1 MDALEA
7 LDAASRC
14 DLDAYSKPQ
23 LRQLVA
29 KAHELAARATN
40 EIDAR
45 GCAFP
50 GRLAP
55 LVTQWLPLEDVGAA
69 LSSSKPWRATSEW
82 AFQLVAARR
91 GVAGAAG
98 VPWRDV
104 VKAAAAPRWTGEVL
118 EEDTG
123 RIVALGP
130 DGAPDGYSSDTVGRE
145 LTMRGAKITG
155 GNECDND
162 LVARGTPLRLGR
174 RRAWRLHMTR
184 LTEHHI
190 VDAVGFVITDPA
202 QREILLEYHVN
213 SSGGQYNR
221 NDQQWSREIQ
231 LLECDE
237 DGETR
242 EEDLWAG
249 DAQLELSVELTG
261 EKFQRELAVVLADA
275 EGRGIVGGTIDAAWT
290 NDVFRAQFMD
300 FARRCGWNDFRVAL
314 EDLCVAPFVRI
325 YHDSTATVSRG
336 SLAASTSPPRFS
348 FPDGIGEE

>member
-69 LSSSKPWRATSEW
+69 LASSKPWRATSEW
-82 AFQLVAARR
+82 AFQLVAARS

-104 VKAAAAPRWTGEVL
+104 VKADAAPRWTGEVL
-118 EEDTG
+118 QRDTG
-123 RIVALGP
+123 HIIALGP
-130 DGAPDGYSSDTVGRE
+130 DGAPDGEPTDGRE
-145 LTMRGAKITG
+145 LTMRGAKIIG
-155 GNECDND
+155 GYGDDND

-184 LTEHHI
+184 SDTI

-202 QREILLEYHVN
+202 QRQILLAYHVN
-213 SSGGQYNR
+213 SNGCMYN
-221 NDQQWSREIQ
+221 QEHPSWQREIAPNGDV
-231 LLECDE
+231 E
-237 DGETR
+237 GEFP
-242 EEDLWAG
+242 LWGA

-261 EKFQRELAVVLADA
+261 EKFQRELAVVLSDA
-275 EGRGIVGGTIDAAWT
+275 QGNGIVGGTIDAAWT
-290 NDVFRAQFMD
+290 NDFFRSQFMD

-314 EDLCVAPFVRI
+314 EDLYVAPFVRI
-325 YHDSTATVSRG
+325 YDESTATVLRATSP
-336 SLAASTSPPRFS
+336 ANASPPRFS
-348 FPDGIGEE
+348 FPAGIGEA

>member
-7 LDAASRC
+7 LDAASRV

-23 LRQLVA
+23 LRLLMA
-29 KAHELAARATN
+29 KAQELVERATN
-40 EIDAR
+40 EINDR

-50 GRLAP
+50 ARLAP

-69 LSSSKPWRATSEW
+69 LSSNKQWRATSEW
-82 AFQLVAARR
+82 AFQLVAARSN
-91 GVAGAAG
+91 VAGAAG

-104 VKAAAAPRWTGEVL
+104 VRAAAAPRWTGEVL

-174 RRAWRLHMTR
+174 RRAWRLHLTR
-184 LTEHHI
+184 DAHI

-202 QREILLEYHVN
+202 QREILVEYHVN
-213 SSGGQYNR
+213 SNGCTYNQER
-221 NDQQWSREIQ
+221 PPWQREIAPNGDV
-231 LLECDE
+231 E
-237 DGETR
+237 GEFP
-242 EEDLWAG
+242 LWGA

-275 EGRGIVGGTIDAAWT
+275 EGRGIVGGTIDVAWT
-290 NDVFRAQFMD
+290 NDFFRSQFMD

-314 EDLCVAPFVRI
+314 EDLHVAPFVRI
-325 YHDSTATVSRG
+325 WDDSTATVLRATSP
-336 SLAASTSPPRFS
+336 ANASPPRFS
-348 FPDGIGEE
+348 FPPGTGEE

>member
-40 EIDAR
+40 EINGR

-50 GRLAP
+50 ARLAP

-82 AFQLVAARR
+82 AFQLVAARG

-104 VKAAAAPRWTGEVL
+104 VRAAAAPRWTGEVL

-174 RRAWRLHMTR
+174 RRAWRLHLTR
-184 LTEHHI
+184 TAGI
-190 VDAVGFVITDPA
+190 VDAVGFVITDPR
-202 QREILLEYHVN
+202 QCQILLEYHVN
-213 SSGGQYNR
+213 SDGGRYGANNQP
-221 NDQQWSREIQ
+221 WSREIRVQ
-231 LLECDE
+231 EE
-237 DGETR
+237 G
-242 EEDLWAG
+242 EEDIWAE

-261 EKFQRELAVVLADA
+261 EKFQRELAVELSDA
-275 EGRGIVGGTIDAAWT
+275 EGNGPIVGGTIDAAWT
-290 NDVFRAQFMD
+290 NDFFRSQFMD
-300 FARRCGWNDFRVAL
+300 FARRCDWTDFHVAL
-314 EDLCVAPFVRI
+314 EDLYVAPCVRI
-325 YHDSTATVSRG
+325 WDDSTATVLRATSP
-336 SLAASTSPPRFS
+336 ANASPPRFS
-348 FPDGIGEE
+348 LPAGTGEE

>member
-23 LRQLVA
+23 LRLLAA

-50 GRLAP
+50 ARLAP
-55 LVTQWLPLEDVGAA
+55 LVTQWLSLEDVGAA

-104 VKAAAAPRWTGEVL
+104 VRAAAAPRWTGEVDPDN
-118 EEDTG
+118 DTG
-123 RIVALGP
+123 RIGILRP
-130 DGAPDGYSSDTVGRE
+130 DSGDETGIRAT
-145 LTMRGAKITG
+145 TMRGAKITG
-155 GNECDND
+155 GYDFDNF

-184 LTEHHI
+184 SDTI

-202 QREILLEYHVN
+202 QREILLTYYVN
-213 SSGGQYNR
+213 SNGSVYN
-221 NDQQWSREIQ
+221 QEGPPWMREIAP
-231 LLECDE
+231 LDDDE
-237 DGETR
+237 G
-242 EEDLWAG
+242 DLWAE
-249 DAQLELSVELTG
+249 DATLEMSVELTG
-261 EKFQRELAVVLADA
+261 EKFQRELAVVLSDAD
-275 EGRGIVGGTIDAAWT
+275 GHGIVGGTIVVSWT
-290 NDVFRAQFMD
+290 NDLFRSQFMD
-300 FARRCGWNDFRVAL
+300 FAARCGWTDFRVAL

-325 YHDSTATVSRG
+325 YDDSTATVSRG

>member
-40 EIDAR
+40 EINDR

-50 GRLAP
+50 ARLAP

-69 LSSSKPWRATSEW
+69 LSSSKQWRATSEW

-104 VKAAAAPRWTGEVL
+104 VKADAAPRWTGEVDP
-118 EEDTG
+118 DTG
-123 RIVALGP
+123 RIGILRP
-130 DGAPDGYSSDTVGRE
+130 DSGDSTGTRATM
-145 LTMRGAKITG
+145 MRGAVITG
-155 GNECDND
+155 GYSDDND
-162 LVARGTPLRLGR
+162 IMARGTPLRVGR

-184 LTEHHI
+184 SDNI

-202 QREILLEYHVN
+202 QREILLAYHVN
-213 SSGGQYNR
+213 SSGCTYNEGY
-221 NDQQWSREIQ
+221 QWQREIR
-231 LLECDE
+231 LFD
-237 DGETR
+237 DDD
-242 EEDLWAG
+242 EEDLWAE
-249 DAQLELSVELTG
+249 DATLELSVELTG
-261 EKFQRELAVVLADA
+261 EKFQRELAVVLSDA
-275 EGRGIVGGTIDAAWT
+275 EGRGIVGGTIDASWT
-290 NDVFRAQFMD
+290 NDFFRGQFMD
-300 FARRCGWNDFRVAL
+300 FARRCGWTDFRVAL
-314 EDLCVAPFVRI
+314 EDLYVAPFVRI
-325 YHDSTATVSRG
+325 YDESTATVLRATSP
-336 SLAASTSPPRFS
+336 ANASPPRFS
-348 FPDGIGEE
+348 FPAGIGEA

>member
-7 LDAASRC
+7 LAAASRC

-50 GRLAP
+50 ARLAP

-69 LSSSKPWRATSEW
+69 LSSNKQWQATSEW
-82 AFQLVAARR
+82 AFQLVAARS

-98 VPWRDV
+98 VPWRDI
-104 VKAAAAPRWTGEVL
+104 VKADVAPCWTGEVL
-118 EEDTG
+118 DRDTG
-123 RIVALGP
+123 RIVALAP
-130 DGAPDGYSSDTVGRE
+130 NGAPDGEPTDGRE
-145 LTMRGAKITG
+145 LMMRGAKITG
-155 GNECDND
+155 GEDD
-162 LVARGTPLRLGR
+162 SYLVARGTPLRLGR
-174 RRAWRLHMTR
+174 RRAWRVHMTR
-184 LTEHHI
+184 STEHHV

-231 LLECDE
+231 LFECDE
-237 DGETR
+237 DGETE
-242 EEDLWAG
+242 EEDLWAH
-249 DAQLELSVELTG
+249 DAQLELSVELAG
-261 EKFQRELAVVLADA
+261 EKFQREIAVVLADA
-275 EGRGIVGGTIDAAWT
+275 EGRAIVGGTIDAAWT
-290 NDVFRAQFMD
+290 NDIFRAQFMD

-325 YHDSTATVSRG
+325 YHDSTATVLRATSP
-336 SLAASTSPPRFS
+336 ANASPPRFS
-348 FPDGIGEE
+348 FPNGIGEE

>member
-82 AFQLVAARR
+82 AFQLVAARS

-104 VKAAAAPRWTGEVL
+104 VRADAAPRWTGEIDPDN
-118 EEDTG
+118 DTG
-123 RIVALGP
+123 RIGILRP
-130 DGAPDGYSSDTVGRE
+130 DSGDETGTRAT
-145 LTMRGAKITG
+145 TMRGAKITG
-155 GNECDND
+155 GYDFDNF

-184 LTEHHI
+184 SDTI

-202 QREILLEYHVN
+202 QREILLTYYVN
-213 SSGGQYNR
+213 SNGSAYN
-221 NDQQWSREIQ
+221 QEGPPWMREIAP
-231 LLECDE
+231 LDDDE
-237 DGETR
+237 G
-242 EEDLWAG
+242 DLWAE
-249 DAQLELSVELTG
+249 DATLEMSVELTG
-261 EKFQRELAVVLADA
+261 EKFQRELAVVLSDAD
-275 EGRGIVGGTIDAAWT
+275 GHGIVGGTIDVSWT
-290 NDVFRAQFMD
+290 NDLFRSQFMD
-300 FARRCGWNDFRVAL
+300 FAARCGWTDFRVAL

-325 YHDSTATVSRG
+325 YDDSTATVSRA
-336 SLAASTSPPRFS
+336 SNPAALASPPRFS

>member
-1 MDALEA
+1 MDAPEA

-23 LRQLVA
+23 LRQLAA

-40 EIDAR
+40 EINDR

-69 LSSSKPWRATSEW
+69 LASSKPWRATSEW
-82 AFQLVAARR
+82 AFQLVAARG

-104 VKAAAAPRWTGEVL
+104 VEAAAAPRWTGEVDPDN
-118 EEDTG
+118 DTG
-123 RIVALGP
+123 RIGILRP
-130 DGAPDGYSSDTVGRE
+130 DSGDETGIRAT
-145 LTMRGAKITG
+145 TMRGAKITG
-155 GNECDND
+155 GFDFDNF

-184 LTEHHI
+184 SDTI
-190 VDAVGFVITDPA
+190 IDAVGFVITDPA
-202 QREILLEYHVN
+202 QREILLTYYVN
-213 SSGGQYNR
+213 SNGSVYN
-221 NDQQWSREIQ
+221 QEGPPWMREIAP
-231 LLECDE
+231 LDDDE
-237 DGETR
+237 G
-242 EEDLWAG
+242 DLWAE
-249 DAQLELSVELTG
+249 DATLEMSVELTG
-261 EKFQRELAVVLADA
+261 EKFQRELAVVLSDA
-275 EGRGIVGGTIDAAWT
+275 EGSPVIGGPIDVSWT
-290 NDVFRAQFMD
+290 NDLFRSQFMD

-325 YHDSTATVSRG
+325 YDESTATVSR
-336 SLAASTSPPRFS
+336 ASNPANASPPRFS
-348 FPDGIGEE
+348 FPPGTGEE

>member
-23 LRQLVA
+23 LRLLVA

-174 RRAWRLHMTR
+174 RRAWRLHLTR
-184 LTEHHI
+184 DAHI

-202 QREILLEYHVN
+202 QRQILLAYHVN
-213 SSGGQYNR
+213 SNGCMYN
-221 NDQQWSREIQ
+221 QEHPSWQREIAPNGDV
-231 LLECDE
+231 E
-237 DGETR
+237 GEFP
-242 EEDLWAG
+242 LWGA

-275 EGRGIVGGTIDAAWT
+275 EGRGIVGGTIDVAWT
-290 NDVFRAQFMD
+290 NDFFRSQFMD

-314 EDLCVAPFVRI
+314 EDLHVAPFVRI
-325 YHDSTATVSRG
+325 WDDSTATVLRATSP
-336 SLAASTSPPRFS
+336 ANASPPRFS
-348 FPDGIGEE
+348 FPPGTGEE

>member
-23 LRQLVA
+23 LRMLVA
-29 KAHELAARATN
+29 KAHELVERATN

-50 GRLAP
+50 ARLAP

-104 VKAAAAPRWTGEVL
+104 VRAAAAPRWTGEVL
-118 EEDTG
+118 DRDTG
-123 RIVALGP
+123 HIVALGP
-130 DGAPDGYSSDTVGRE
+130 DGAPDGQPTDGRE
-145 LTMRGAKITG
+145 LTMRGAKIIG
-155 GNECDND
+155 GYGDDND

-174 RRAWRLHMTR
+174 RRAWRLHLTR
-184 LTEHHI
+184 STEGHI

-213 SSGGQYNR
+213 SDGGEYDR
-221 NDQQWSREIQ
+221 NDNQWSREIR
-231 LLECDE
+231 LLDDDDE
-237 DGETR
+237 GG
-242 EEDLWAG
+242 LWAE

-261 EKFQRELAVVLADA
+261 EKFQRELAVVLSDAD
-275 EGRGIVGGTIDAAWT
+275 GRGVAGGTIDVAWT
-290 NDVFRAQFMD
+290 TDLFRSQFMD

>member
-23 LRQLVA
+23 LRMLVA
-29 KAHELAARATN
+29 KAHELVERATN

-50 GRLAP
+50 ARLAP

-104 VKAAAAPRWTGEVL
+104 VRAAAAPRWTGEVL
-118 EEDTG
+118 DRDTG
-123 RIVALGP
+123 HIVALGP
-130 DGAPDGYSSDTVGRE
+130 DGAPDGQPTDGRE

-155 GNECDND
+155 GYDECDSY

-174 RRAWRLHMTR
+174 RRAWRLHLTR
-184 LTEHHI
+184 STEGHI

-213 SSGGQYNR
+213 SDGGEYDR
-221 NDQQWSREIQ
+221 NDNQWSREIR
-231 LLECDE
+231 LLDDDDE
-237 DGETR
+237 GG
-242 EEDLWAG
+242 LWAE

-261 EKFQRELAVVLADA
+261 EKFQRELAVVLSDAD
-275 EGRGIVGGTIDAAWT
+275 GRGVAGGTIDVAWT
-290 NDVFRAQFMD
+290 TDLFRSQFMD

>member
-23 LRQLVA
+23 LRLLVA

-69 LSSSKPWRATSEW
+69 LASSKPWRATSEW
-82 AFQLVAARR
+82 AFQLVAARG

-104 VKAAAAPRWTGEVL
+104 VRADAAPRWTGEVL

-174 RRAWRLHMTR
+174 RRAWRLHLTR
-184 LTEHHI
+184 DAHI

-202 QREILLEYHVN
+202 QREILLTYYVN
-213 SSGGQYNR
+213 SNGSVYN
-221 NDQQWSREIQ
+221 QEGPPWMREIAP
-231 LLECDE
+231 LDDDE
-237 DGETR
+237 G
-242 EEDLWAG
+242 DLWAE
-249 DAQLELSVELTG
+249 DATLEMSVELTG
-261 EKFQRELAVVLADA
+261 EKFQRELAVVLSDAD
-275 EGRGIVGGTIDAAWT
+275 GHGIVGGTIVVSWT
-290 NDVFRAQFMD
+290 NDLFRSQFMD
-300 FARRCGWNDFRVAL
+300 FAARCGWTDFRVAL

-325 YHDSTATVSRG
+325 YDDSTATVSRG

>member
-50 GRLAP
+50 ARLAP

-69 LSSSKPWRATSEW
+69 LSSSKQWRATSEW
-82 AFQLVAARR
+82 AFQLVAARS

-104 VKAAAAPRWTGEVL
+104 VKSDAAPRWTGEVL
-118 EEDTG
+118 DRDTG

-130 DGAPDGYSSDTVGRE
+130 DGAPDGEQPDGRE
-145 LTMRGAKITG
+145 FTMRGAKITG
-155 GNECDND
+155 GYDECDSY

-174 RRAWRLHMTR
+174 RRAWRLHLTR
-184 LTEHHI
+184 DAHI

-202 QREILLEYHVN
+202 QREILLAYHVN
-213 SSGGQYNR
+213 SSGCTYNEGY
-221 NDQQWSREIQ
+221 DWQREIR
-231 LLECDE
+231 LFD
-237 DGETR
+237 DDD
-242 EEDLWAG
+242 EEDLWAE
-249 DAQLELSVELTG
+249 DATLELSVELTG
-261 EKFQRELAVVLADA
+261 EKFQREIAVVLADA

-290 NDVFRAQFMD
+290 NDLFRSQFMD

-325 YHDSTATVSRG
+325 YHDSTATVSRA
-336 SLAASTSPPRFS
+336 SLAASASPPRFS
-348 FPDGIGEE
+348 FPDGIGEA

>member
-40 EIDAR
+40 EIDGR

-69 LSSSKPWRATSEW
+69 LSSSKQWRATSEW
-82 AFQLVAARR
+82 AFQLVAARS

-104 VKAAAAPRWTGEVL
+104 VKADAAPRWTGEVDP
-118 EEDTG
+118 DTG
-123 RIVALGP
+123 RIGILRP
-130 DGAPDGYSSDTVGRE
+130 DSGDSTGTRATM
-145 LTMRGAKITG
+145 MRGAVITG
-155 GNECDND
+155 GYSDDND
-162 LVARGTPLRLGR
+162 IMARGTPLRVGR

-184 LTEHHI
+184 SDNI

-202 QREILLEYHVN
+202 QREILLAYHVN
-213 SSGGQYNR
+213 SSGCTYNEGY
-221 NDQQWSREIQ
+221 QWQREIR
-231 LLECDE
+231 LFD
-237 DGETR
+237 DDD
-242 EEDLWAG
+242 EEDLWAE
-249 DAQLELSVELTG
+249 DATLELSVELTG
-261 EKFQRELAVVLADA
+261 EKFQRELAVVLSDA
-275 EGRGIVGGTIDAAWT
+275 EGRGIVGGTIDASWT
-290 NDVFRAQFMD
+290 NDFFRGQFMD
-300 FARRCGWNDFRVAL
+300 FARRCGWTDFRVAL
-314 EDLCVAPFVRI
+314 EDLYVAPFVRI
-325 YHDSTATVSRG
+325 YDESTATVLRATSP
-336 SLAASTSPPRFS
+336 ANASPPRFS
-348 FPDGIGEE
+348 FPAGIGEA

>member
-50 GRLAP
+50 ARLAP

-69 LSSSKPWRATSEW
+69 LSSNKQWRATSEW

-104 VKAAAAPRWTGEVL
+104 VRAAAAPRWTGEVL
-118 EEDTG
+118 QRDTG
-123 RIVALGP
+123 HIIALGP
-130 DGAPDGYSSDTVGRE
+130 DGAPDGEPTDGRE
-145 LTMRGAKITG
+145 LTMRGSKITG
-155 GNECDND
+155 GYSDD
-162 LVARGTPLRLGR
+162 SHLVARGTPLRLGR
-174 RRAWRLHMTR
+174 RRRWRLHMTR
-184 LTEHHI
+184 SDNV

-237 DGETR
+237 DGETG
-242 EEDLWAG
+242 EEDLWAH

-275 EGRGIVGGTIDAAWT
+275 EGRAIVGGTIDAAWT
-290 NDVFRAQFMD
+290 TDLFRSQFMD

>member
-23 LRQLVA
+23 LRLLAA

-50 GRLAP
+50 ARLAP
-55 LVTQWLPLEDVGAA
+55 LVTQWLSLEDVGAA

-82 AFQLVAARR
+82 AFQLVAARG

-98 VPWRDV
+98 VQWRDV
-104 VKAAAAPRWTGEVL
+104 VEAAAAPRWTGEVL
-118 EEDTG
+118 QRDTG
-123 RIVALGP
+123 HIIALGP
-130 DGAPDGYSSDTVGRE
+130 DGVPDGEQPDGRE

-155 GNECDND
+155 GYDDDND
-162 LVARGTPLRLGR
+162 LVARGTPLRVGR

-213 SSGGQYNR
+213 SNGGQYNR

-261 EKFQRELAVVLADA
+261 ERFQRELAVVLADA
-275 EGRGIVGGTIDAAWT
+275 EGRGIVGGTIDVAWT
-290 NDVFRAQFMD
+290 NDFFRSQFMD

-314 EDLCVAPFVRI
+314 EDLHVAPFVRI
-325 YHDSTATVSRG
+325 WDDSTATVLRATSP
-336 SLAASTSPPRFS
+336 ANASPPRFS
-348 FPDGIGEE
+348 FPPGTGEE

>member
-23 LRQLVA
+23 LRLLVA

-40 EIDAR
+40 EINGR

-98 VPWRDV
+98 VQWRDV

-118 EEDTG
+118 QRDTG
-123 RIVALGP
+123 HITALGP
-130 DGAPDGYSSDTVGRE
+130 DGVPDPWEPTDGRE
-145 LTMRGAKITG
+145 LTLRGAKITG

-162 LVARGTPLRLGR
+162 LVARGTPLRVGR

-184 LTEHHI
+184 KAGI
-190 VDAVGFVITDPA
+190 VDAVGFVVTDPA
-202 QREILLEYHVN
+202 QREVLLEYHVN
-213 SSGGQYNR
+213 SDGGAYDR
-221 NDQQWSREIQ
+221 NDNQWSREIR
-231 LLECDE
+231 LLDDDDE
-237 DGETR
+237 GG
-242 EEDLWAG
+242 LWAE

-261 EKFQRELAVVLADA
+261 EKFQRELAVVLSDAD
-275 EGRGIVGGTIDAAWT
+275 GRGVAGGTIDASWT
-290 NDVFRAQFMD
+290 NDLFRSQFMD
-300 FARRCGWNDFRVAL
+300 FARRCGWTDFRVAL
-314 EDLCVAPFVRI
+314 EDLYVAPFVRI
-325 YHDSTATVSRG
+325 YDESTATVLRATSP
-336 SLAASTSPPRFS
+336 ANASPPRFS
-348 FPDGIGEE
+348 FPPGTGEE

>member
-104 VKAAAAPRWTGEVL
+104 VKADAAPRWTGEVL
-118 EEDTG
+118 DRDTG

-130 DGAPDGYSSDTVGRE
+130 NGAPDGEPTDGRE
-145 LTMRGAKITG
+145 LTMRGAKIIG
-155 GNECDND
+155 GYGDDND

-184 LTEHHI
+184 SDTI

-202 QREILLEYHVN
+202 QREILLTYYVN
-213 SSGGQYNR
+213 SNGSVYN
-221 NDQQWSREIQ
+221 QEGPPWMREIAP
-231 LLECDE
+231 LDDDE
-237 DGETR
+237 G
-242 EEDLWAG
+242 DLWAE
-249 DAQLELSVELTG
+249 DATLEMSVELTG
-261 EKFQRELAVVLADA
+261 EKFQRELAVVLSDAD
-275 EGRGIVGGTIDAAWT
+275 GHGIVGGTIVVSWT
-290 NDVFRAQFMD
+290 NDLFRSQFMD
-300 FARRCGWNDFRVAL
+300 FAARCGWTDFRVAL
-314 EDLCVAPFVRI
+314 EDLYVAPFVRI
-325 YHDSTATVSRG
+325 YHDSTAKVSRG